1 MQSCYIVDVADRGEE
16 RYGRVICLKELVQC
30 VLLPYRPLDI
40 EVVVV
45 VGRYIVPSIGQAR
58 RKIPE
63 TLDRSRVLGDIVVR
77 VGRVMGELVV

>member
-1 MQSCYIVDVADRGEE
+1 MAESYVW
-16 RYGRVICLKELVQC
+16 KNWVQC

-45 VGRYIVPSIGQAR
+45 VGRYIAPSIGQAR

-63 TLDRSRVLGDIVVR
+63 ALDRSRVLGDVVVR
-77 VGRVMGELVV
+77 VGKVLGELVA